1 MAENEDW
8 SLNEGHCFLENR
20 EINVCKPK
28 GKKEKV
34 TKYQISDI
42 VSMEKELKHDWV
54 QIRFLTD
61 GKTVKQELSFKN
73 TGDGEKFIN
82 AVLSQTSTGKFKEST
97 KRISAFDAA
106 RRPLSIF
113 FYLLVAIALILAAN
127 YAINY
132 GVALFNLQTVEVPVV
147 LLVLINI
154 ARFLGH
160 KTCLIIIGTIGLLC
174 LIGAIVRLVK
184 RPEARFVQVNGTN
197 LL

>member
-1 MAENEDW
+1 MAERENW
-8 SLNEGHCFLENR
+8 ALSEGYCFLEDH

-42 VSMEKELKHDWV
+42 VSMEKELKNDWV

-61 GKTVKQELSFKN
+61 GKTVKKELSFK
-73 TGDGEKFIN
+73 TGGGEKFIN
-82 AVLSQTSTGKFKEST
+82 AVVSQSSAEKFKEST
-97 KRISAFDAA
+97 KKISAYDAA

-113 FYLLVAIALILAAN
+113 FYLLLAIILILAAN
-127 YAINY
+127 YAIDY
-132 GVALFNLQTVEVPVV
+132 GAALFNLQTVEVPVV
-147 LLVLINI
+147 LLVLMKI

-174 LIGAIVRLVK
+174 LLGAIVRLVK
-184 RPEARFVQVNGTN
+184 RPEARFVEVNRAN
-197 LL
+197 SL